1 MGALGIMGEGRIHS
15 CDQSLTRKK
24 NSSKRTDFHSNRL
37 ILVPQT
43 HVLLVS
49 LFGFGYTSVITHKA
63 RTSITGLVSPIPVD
77 SRCWRDAGFETHTC
91 ISFEYTKDNTGW
103 NGYIAGVKF
112 GFYPTRTCKNIL
124 KVT

>member
-1 MGALGIMGEGRIHS
+1 MWSKFNEKKKQLKTDRF
-15 CDQSLTRKK
+15 SLKPIDTG
-24 NSSKRTDFHSNRL
+24 SSDTY
-37 ILVPQT
+37 
-43 HVLLVS
+43 VLLVS